1 MKNLP
6 KEKRNRL
13 VLIGVLTVIA
23 AAAIYY
29 FLIKAQQNSAS
40 SIAKAINEQKLKV
53 GSAERLIAACSDIK
67 KNVELANQKLASIEE
82 TMASGDMY
90 AWVIQ
95 TVGRFGQERKVE
107 IPQFSREV
115 TTDVGILPKFP
126 YKAAVFNVRGSAF
139 YHDLGKFLADFENSF
154 PYARVQN
161 IELEPAGSSAANA
174 GGDVEKLAFR
184 LEIVA
189 LINSNTR

>member
-6 KEKRNRL
+6 KEKRERL
-13 VLIGVLTVIA
+13 ILVGVVTIIVVI
-23 AAAIYY
+23 AIYY
-29 FLIKAQQNSAS
+29 CLIKTQQNSAGA
-40 SIAKAINEQKLKV
+40 IAKTIAEQKLKV
-53 GSAERLIAACSDIK
+53 GSGERLIAACSDIK
-67 KNVELANQKLASIEE
+67 KNVELANQKLTSIEE

-95 TVGRFGQERKVE
+95 TVGKFGQERKVE
-107 IPQFSREV
+107 VPQFSREV
-115 TTDVGILPKFP
+115 ITDVGILPKFP
-126 YKAAVFNVRGSAF
+126 YKAAVFNVRGTAY

-161 IELEPAGSSAANA
+161 IEMEPGGSSAANGA
-174 GGDVEKLAFR
+174 AEAEKLAFR